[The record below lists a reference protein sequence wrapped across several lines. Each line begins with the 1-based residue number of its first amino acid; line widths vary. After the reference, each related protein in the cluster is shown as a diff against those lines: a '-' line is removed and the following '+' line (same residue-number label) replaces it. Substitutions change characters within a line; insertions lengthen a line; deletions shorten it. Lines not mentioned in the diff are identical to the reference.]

1 MHVTVEKKGIL
12 LEKTNLG
19 FENLGVLN
27 PGVLHY
33 DGCIYLFYRAINKEH
48 FSSIGLALLNEQF
61 QILHRDE
68 IPLLYPQMD
77 YECLGVEDPRIVCI
91 DQLFYL
97 TYTAFDGTN
106 ARGALA
112 LSVDLK
118 HWEKQGIIV
127 PQLSYTDFIHR
138 AESNLPL
145 NEKYHRY
152 NSQNNLSD
160 GATSPKVWD
169 KNVLFFPRRIAG
181 QLCLIHRIKPDI
193 QLVFFNELTDLTPA
207 FWDNYLLH
215 FSAAI
220 LLTPRY
226 DHELSYL
233 GGGCPPIE
241 TKDGW
246 LLIYHGVHDTLEG
259 YVYSCCVALLDL
271 ENPRIERAR
280 LPYPLFGPEHEY
292 ELHGII
298 NNICFP
304 SGAVLLDQVVYIFYG
319 AADKRIAWASVPL
332 QPLLEALLKNQI
344 LNHDS

>member
-1 MHVTVEKKGIL
+1 MQITVEKKGVL
-12 LEKTNLG
+12 LEKTNHG

-27 PGVLHY
+27 PAVLHHE
-33 DGCIYLFYRAINKEH
+33 GSIYLLYRAINKAH
-48 FSSIGLALLNEQF
+48 FSSIGFALYNEN
-61 QILHRDE
+61 IELLHRDE
-68 IPLLYPQMD
+68 IPVLYPQME
-77 YECLGVEDPRIVCI
+77 YECQGVEDPRLVCI
-91 DQLFYL
+91 EGLFYL

-112 LSVDLK
+112 LSEDLV
-118 HWEKQGIIV
+118 HWDKQGIIV

-138 AESNLPL
+138 AESKQPL

-152 NSQNNLSD
+152 NSHNTTLE
-160 GATSPKVWD
+160 GTSGQKIWD
-169 KNVLFFPRRIAG
+169 KNILFFPRRIAG

-193 QLVFFNELTDLTPA
+193 QIVFFNELTDLTPA
-207 FWDNYLLH
+207 FWDDYLLH
-215 FSAAI
+215 FSSGI
-220 LLTPRY
+220 LLSPRFE
-226 DHELSYL
+226 HEVSYL

-241 TKDGW
+241 TKEGW

-319 AADKRIAWASVPL
+319 AADKRIAWATTPL
-332 QPLLEALLKNQI
+332 QPLLEALQENSIQ
-344 LNHDS
+344 HHEA